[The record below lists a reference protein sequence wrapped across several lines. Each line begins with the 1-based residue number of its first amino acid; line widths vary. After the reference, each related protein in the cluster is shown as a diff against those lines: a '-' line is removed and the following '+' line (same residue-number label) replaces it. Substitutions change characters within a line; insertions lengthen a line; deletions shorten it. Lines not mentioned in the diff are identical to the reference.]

1 MGEGIT
7 EKEERGRGGRGDGGE
22 RRCGRG
28 IEKEGER
35 KWKESERIEGGER
48 ENRRGDRGKREGGER
63 ERRRRGEMVKSRKKR
78 EL

>member
-48 ENRRGDRGKREGGER
+48 ERTGGEIEERGRGEREKGEGGER
-63 ERRRRGEMVKSRKKR
+63 W
-78 EL
+78 